1 MKPKEE
7 NNPMS
12 TTLLDNIDFGKPLPP
27 GKDADHFIT
36 HDGVE
41 MHLKDIDVRLLTRK
55 PTHLP
60 YVMPYGM
67 VKRVME
73 DAPEGFSEMYE
84 WLAVSSQYKGKEL
97 TVIDEPKTVEEDGMT
112 YWGATF
118 MRLDGK
124 HEYRV
129 AKPKMTFMETMNV
142 TRSADITDVEV
153 K

>member
-1 MKPKEE
+1 
-7 NNPMS
+7 MS
-12 TTLLDNIDFGKPLPP
+12 TQLLANIDFSAPLQP
-27 GKDADHFIT
+27 GSQPDHYIT

-41 MHLKDIDVRLLTRK
+41 MHLKDIDVRILTRK
-55 PTHLP
+55 STHLP

-73 DAPEGFSEMYE
+73 DAPEGFAEMYE
-84 WLAVSSQYKGKEL
+84 WLAVSSQYEGKEL

-118 MRLDGK
+118 MRLDGG

-129 AKPKMTFMETMNV
+129 AKPKMAFMETMNV

>member
-1 MKPKEE
+1 
-7 NNPMS
+7 MS
-12 TTLLDNIDFGKPLPP
+12 TQLLANIDFSAPLQL
-27 GKDADHFIT
+27 GSQSDHYIT

-41 MHLKDIDVRLLTRK
+41 MHLKDIDVRILTRK
-55 PTHLP
+55 STHLP

-73 DAPEGFSEMYE
+73 DAPEGFAEMYE
-84 WLAVSSQYKGKEL
+84 WLAVSSQYEGKEL

-118 MRLDGK
+118 MRLDGG

-129 AKPKMTFMETMNV
+129 AKPKMAFMEAMNI
-142 TRSADITDVEV
+142 TRGADITDVEV